1 MPSCT
6 LSPDLVN
13 FPSGISTSL
22 PPKPRK
28 PPVLRRIAR
37 TLPSGPAS
45 TLCTEPSLL
54 PSDEKTLR
62 PIIGFF
68 DGAADCRSVADG
80 AAGVFIGSEGFIPV
94 GGVGAG
100 SGLTAGGVVCASGA
114 GVCVCAAAVSAAALD
129 RRAAAPMRRRRV
141 SVVMMQSPF
150 VVAALGTTPH
160 RRKGCAAWP
169 PSRRLLCGSWEA
181 CERVPA
187 GPWPTTFCCHLLANR
202 LPQSIAAAAPVR
214 LEGGWLPGAEA
225 ASHRLGGNIQ

>member
-28 PPVLRRIAR
+28 PPVLKRIAR
-37 TLPSGPAS
+37 TLPSGPVS

-54 PSDEKTLR
+54 PSDENTLR

-68 DGAADCRSVADG
+68 AGAADCRSVADG
-80 AAGVFIGSEGFIPV
+80 VAGVFAGSDGVIPV

-100 SGLTAGGVVCASGA
+100 AGLAAGGAVSGA
-114 GVCVCAAAVSAAALD
+114 GVCVCATAVSAAALE
-129 RRAAAPMRRRRV
+129 RSAAAPIRRRRV

-150 VVAALGTTPH
+150 VVAALWTTHH
-160 RRKGCAAWP
+160 RRKGCA
-169 PSRRLLCGSWEA
+169 SRPLLEGA
-181 CERVPA
+181 LAVNLGAPGRPRR
-187 GPWPTTFCCHLLANR
+187 PLPRTTFCCHLLAGR
-202 LPQSIAAAAPVR
+202 APQSKP
-214 LEGGWLPGAEA
+214 
-225 ASHRLGGNIQ
+225 